1 MHEDI
6 NPDFRKVFCKSFLQ
20 KEYFSDR
27 GAKVIIDDEFVPIF
41 KIDVSSLEE
50 RSEDE
55 KYLISIK
62 GRKILFSSHANL
74 GNPKKN
80 LRKVIVV

>member
-1 MHEDI
+1 MKIE
-6 NPDFRKVFCKSFLQ
+6 SQ

-27 GAKVIIDDEFVPIF
+27 GAKVLIDDEFVPSF

-62 GRKILFSSHANL
+62 GRKILFSSHAHL

-80 LRKVIVV
+80 YTKGDSYTKVNTNF

>member
-1 MHEDI
+1 MKKQDVFNEDI

-27 GAKVIIDDEFVPIF
+27 GAKVIIDDKFVPIF

-55 KYLISIK
+55 KYLILQLQASCD
-62 GRKILFSSHANL
+62 
-74 GNPKKN
+74 
-80 LRKVIVV
+80 

>member
-62 GRKILFSSHANL
+62 GGRFFFKSC
-74 GNPKKN
+74 
-80 LRKVIVV
+80 